1 MDDKVAKSD
10 LQYLL
15 SNKVS
20 VEELGKVLEHKAS
33 AHEVHLELQSV
44 TGKIEELH
52 RELAKRLQGC
62 ALQKD
67 FTYLQSVVETKATI
81 EDMNEAL

>member
-1 MDDKVAKSD
+1 MTFEEVQSMLEEKVSKSD

-33 AHEVHLELQSV
+33 SHEMHMELQSLNNKV
-44 TGKIEELH
+44 EELH
-52 RELAKRLQGC
+52 RELQKRMQGC
-62 ALQKD
+62 AL
-67 FTYLQSVVETKATI
+67 
-81 EDMNEAL
+81 